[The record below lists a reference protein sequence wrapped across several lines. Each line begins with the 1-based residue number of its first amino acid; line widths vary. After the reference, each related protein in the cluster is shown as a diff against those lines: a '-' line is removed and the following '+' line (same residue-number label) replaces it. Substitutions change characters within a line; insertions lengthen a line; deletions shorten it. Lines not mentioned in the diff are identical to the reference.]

1 MDGQVH
7 IIIPQPSQRGR
18 ASLHQYRTQD
28 AQLTRIVVPPNY
40 VNSMFHGI
48 ESKHGT
54 FIVGHR
60 GTESSEARTAVS
72 DLLQVRVHTIA
83 FARCAVCNQ

>member
-1 MDGQVH
+1 M
-7 IIIPQPSQRGR
+7 
-18 ASLHQYRTQD
+18 D
-28 AQLTRIVVPPNY
+28 AQLTRVVVPPNY
-40 VNSMFHGI
+40 VKSMFHSI

-72 DLLQVRVHTIA
+72 ELFNARV
-83 FARCAVCNQ
+83 